1 MKSHSYLNSEEVS
14 MLGKKLRECE
24 VEYQEMSDYLNLHI
38 VGKLRE
44 EKISN
49 KNYCV
54 RVTSIE
60 QQLTELKE
68 ERKAN
73 SVES

>member
-1 MKSHSYLNSEEVS
+1 

-24 VEYQEMSDYLNLHI
+24 LEYQEMSDYLNVHI
-38 VGKLRE
+38 VVKLRE

-49 KNYCV
+49 KNYCM
-54 RVTSIE
+54 RVSSFE